1 MALRQLPQEIDP
13 FLHQLQVLRAG
24 QVPLNAQQHIQPAL
38 RTVQLMLIQ
47 VGQPMGYQCHRIF
60 LHRLGLRGEQFRLR
74 KFQIVQVLGR

>member
-1 MALRQLPQEIDP
+1 
-13 FLHQLQVLRAG
+13 
-24 QVPLNAQQHIQPAL
+24 L